1 MSRTNK
7 YNLVE
12 GSIVNKLFFVAG
24 PIIITQVFQMAY
36 NLTDMFWLGRLSSD
50 AVAASGTA
58 GLFLWLSMA
67 FFLFGRMG
75 AEIGVSQNLGRGDKD
90 TARTFA
96 QSSIVVAI
104 ALGIIIATIFIVFYE
119 LFIGF
124 FGIQES
130 HVERDAGEYL
140 AIVSLGVPFVFT
152 SAAVTGI
159 FNGAGNSRMSLLIN
173 GFGFILNMVID
184 PLLIFSAGL
193 GIHGAAVASVIAQS
207 LTAGLAIYV
216 LKRSKNRP
224 FETIKLMVKPNFQ
237 GIKQIFVWVTPVS
250 LESFIFTT
258 LTMMLT
264 PLVANYGAGALATV
278 RVGSQIESL
287 TWLIAGGY
295 AAALTAF
302 TGQNFGAVKWTRINK
317 GYKISTVMMSVWGL
331 LVALLLYFGGG
342 VLYRVFIPDDPEVI
356 AMGIHY
362 LQVLAFVQI
371 PACLEGVAAGLFRGM
386 GKTVPP
392 SIASIIS
399 NVMRVVLAYIFVA
412 FTDLGLTG
420 IWVAV
425 AISASMRGI
434 WIFIWYMFFS
444 RRIPKTDGEPET
456 FTVQSEKIT
465 VSDGV

>member
-1 MSRTNK
+1 MKSNK

-67 FFLFGRMG
+67 FFMFGRMG

-90 TARTFA
+90 TARLYA
-96 QSSIVVAI
+96 QNSIYIAI
-104 ALGIIIATIFIVFYE
+104 AFGVLIAAVFIAFHE

-124 FGIQES
+124 FGIQEA
-130 HVERDAGEYL
+130 HVANDAGEYL
-140 AIVSLGVPFVFT
+140 AIVSLGLPFIFT
-152 SAAVTGI
+152 TAAVTGI
-159 FNGAGNSRMSLLIN
+159 FNGAGNSRMSMLVN
-173 GFGFILNMVID
+173 GFGFMLNIILD
-184 PLLIFSAGL
+184 PLLIFTAGL
-193 GIHGAAVASVIAQS
+193 GIRGAAIASVIAQS

-216 LKRSKNRP
+216 LLRSKNRP
-224 FETIKLMVKPNFQ
+224 FERIKLFVRPCLEV
-237 GIKQIFVWVTPVS
+237 IKQIFKWVTPVS
-250 LESFIFTT
+250 LESFLFTT

-264 PLVANYGAGALATV
+264 PLVAFYGAGALATV

-302 TGQNFGAVKWTRINK
+302 TGQNFGAGKWTRITK
-317 GYKISTVMMSVWGL
+317 GFRISTALMSLWGL
-331 LVALLLYFGGG
+331 LVAILLYFGGG
-342 VLYRVFIPDDPEVI
+342 ALYRIFIPNEPEVV

-362 LQVLAFVQI
+362 LQILAFVQI
-371 PACLEGVAAGLFRGM
+371 PACLEGVAAGVFRGM

-392 SIASIIS
+392 SISSITS
-399 NVMRVVLAYIFVA
+399 NIMRVVLAYSLVN

-420 IWVAV
+420 IWIAV
-425 AISASMRGI
+425 AISAAVRGI
-434 WIFIWYMFFS
+434 WIILWYMLYS
-444 RRIPKTDGEPET
+444 RKAPKTDIEPE
-456 FTVQSEKIT
+456 SIKPEA
-465 VSDGV
+465 